1 MLERTRRALMI
12 RIVLELVMFEK
23 VGLVWFAFEIHN
35 LNVMRKWSS
44 VDNNHYGTDVCV
56 AFR

>member
-1 MLERTRRALMI
+1 MI